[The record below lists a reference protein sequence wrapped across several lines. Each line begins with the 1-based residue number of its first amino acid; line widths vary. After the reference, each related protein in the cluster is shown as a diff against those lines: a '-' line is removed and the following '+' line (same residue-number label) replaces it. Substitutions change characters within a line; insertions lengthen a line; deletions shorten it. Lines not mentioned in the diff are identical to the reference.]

1 MTVGVVKPSLLDRAL
16 FREVPAT
23 PLAVLRI
30 ATGLVAVV
38 WSAMWLSDSFGWLG
52 QIRSIP
58 DGIIGWWHPWPDAP
72 QGAVQGM
79 GVLLL
84 VSAIGLTLGLF
95 TKVSA
100 WSAFILMLV
109 LQRYL
114 IGSYNYGDL
123 ILRTVL
129 LLGLAL
135 GPSGAYLSVDAW
147 RKGWSWRAPLV
158 SIWSLR
164 FVQLHISLGYVL
176 TVALKLMGDHWVD
189 GTAVWYALQLEDLT
203 RFAPPDLL
211 ISFPIGAVIT
221 WMTLAVEL
229 FVAVGVW
236 FEKTR
241 AMAVA
246 AGVALHLSI
255 FLAMDIGLFSIV
267 MVVSYLAWLPPVSDV
282 RVLLPGRAPTRR

>member
-1 MTVGVVKPSLLDRAL
+1 MTVGVVRPSLLDRAL
-16 FREVPAT
+16 FQEVPAT

-38 WSAMWLSDSFGWLG
+38 WCALWLSDSFGWLG

-72 QGAVQGM
+72 QGAVQAM

-95 TKVSA
+95 TKFSA
-100 WSAFILMLV
+100 WSAFLLMLM

-176 TVALKLMGDHWVD
+176 TVALKLMGDHWID
-189 GTAVWYALQLEDLT
+189 GTAIWYALQLEDLM
-203 RFAPPDLL
+203 RVEAPDLL
-211 ISFPIGAVIT
+211 ISFPIGAVLT

-229 FVAVGVW
+229 FVALGVW
-236 FEKTR
+236 FRKTR
-241 AMAVA
+241 AIAVA

-267 MVVSYLAWLPPVSDV
+267 MIVSYLAWLPPVSDV
-282 RVLLPGRAPTRR
+282 RVLLPGRTTARV